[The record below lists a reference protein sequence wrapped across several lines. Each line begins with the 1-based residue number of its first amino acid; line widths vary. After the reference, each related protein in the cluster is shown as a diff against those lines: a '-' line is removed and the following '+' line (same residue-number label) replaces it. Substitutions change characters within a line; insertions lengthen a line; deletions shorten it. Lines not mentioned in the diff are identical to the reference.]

1 MYNFA
6 SHYHKY
12 MIPSPYRRGAD
23 DGFIFGIYLS
33 AMFLASLLSTHF
45 PVLSLVSLLMAA
57 IVPVVIFLFMK
68 RFDSAL
74 REYSTF
80 PMLWMQG
87 VVIFVCGI
95 LISGTVMVV
104 YLKWIEP
111 DYVITQLHTLVEAGA
126 TSDDANVKSFAKVA
140 EQMLEANFIP
150 TPIVIVT
157 ELIMLAIVT
166 GSILSI
172 ILSTYFTVR
181 RKAALRR
188 FLDK

>member
-1 MYNFA
+1 
-6 SHYHKY
+6 

-33 AMFLASLLSTHF
+33 AMFLASLLTSKI
-45 PVLSLVSLLMAA
+45 PALSLVTFLMAA
-57 IVPVVIFLFMK
+57 CVPVVIFIFMR
-68 RFDSAL
+68 RFNKSLKEFA
-74 REYSTF
+74 TF

-95 LISGTVMVV
+95 LIAGAFLVV

-111 DYVITQLHTLVEAGA
+111 DYVITQLQTLAETGA
-126 TSDDANVKSFAKVA
+126 DSDNPTVA
-140 EQMLEANFIP
+140 EFADVADKMIKANFIP
-150 TPIVIVT
+150 TPIAIVT
-157 ELIMLAIVT
+157 ELIMAAIVS

-172 ILSTYFTVR
+172 ILSLYFTIR
-181 RKAALRR
+181 RRAALKR